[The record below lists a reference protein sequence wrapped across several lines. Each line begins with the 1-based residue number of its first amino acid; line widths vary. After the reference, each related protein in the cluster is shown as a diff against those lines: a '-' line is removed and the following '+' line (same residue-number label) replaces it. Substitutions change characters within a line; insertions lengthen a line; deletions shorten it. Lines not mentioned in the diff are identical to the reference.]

1 MESVSMKCPYCN
13 HADDAANSLD
23 PDEYT
28 GCICPV
34 CRRVLLLC
42 PHCRQLNQGSAVYCR
57 QCSQRLRS
65 RLHIGGVSSINKYFP
80 SEENISTGRIDLPIV
95 HKWSDRFQYDDSEL
109 VDMLFFRDVL
119 VLRNKIAGKIE
130 IRQSFRPENA
140 PWLYDYAPAPDE
152 ECQLAVIED
161 LVVFAERDK
170 TGKLLVK
177 TVDVSAL
184 GIAEHP
190 SPAVTLYEVDFG
202 CEGFAVFPFGTA
214 DVKDQIL
221 CLITPHKYYF
231 WMYSKI
237 IQSRMNGSERVEPSL
252 VVTTEGLES
261 DEVFRAPLVHDRAS
275 SLFCTTSKGR
285 VFSLPLSSIRSVLTG
300 MGQHDLVATCSGG
313 LPAGWLAS
321 APAPLDENFAIE
333 AVRREDGARVLATWS
348 PEYDEFRFF
357 DAICTEFEGEFHSLA
372 EKPVLLASAL
382 RRPPPYMRNEHA
394 ECVVMIGC
402 FELDTRTE
410 ETRRYHV
417 VNSSGFR
424 QRFGRLSLSRGRT
437 LEGSEIWTDGSRI
450 GIFSGASSM
459 DIGDILRDGELNVT
473 HSVIPEFVPSDGKSV
488 VSPVRRYARFGASAG
503 LDMVVIHF

>member
-1 MESVSMKCPYCN
+1 MKCPYCN

-42 PHCRQLNQGSAVYCR
+42 PHCRQLNQGTAVYCR
-57 QCSQRLRS
+57 QCSQRLRVG
-65 RLHIGGVSSINKYFP
+65 IGGVSSINKYFP

-109 VDMLFFRDVL
+109 VEMLFFRDVL

-285 VFSLPLSSIRSVLTG
+285 VFSLPLSSIRSVLLAYNTTVVTC
-300 MGQHDLVATCSGG
+300 LVIVMV
-313 LPAGWLAS
+313 GWH
-321 APAPLDENFAIE
+321 APAPGQDAIE
-333 AVRREDGARVLATWS
+333 AVRREDGARVS
-348 PEYDEFRFF
+348 
-357 DAICTEFEGEFHSLA
+357 
-372 EKPVLLASAL
+372 
-382 RRPPPYMRNEHA
+382 
-394 ECVVMIGC
+394 
-402 FELDTRTE
+402 
-410 ETRRYHV
+410 
-417 VNSSGFR
+417 
-424 QRFGRLSLSRGRT
+424 
-437 LEGSEIWTDGSRI
+437 
-450 GIFSGASSM
+450 
-459 DIGDILRDGELNVT
+459 
-473 HSVIPEFVPSDGKSV
+473 
-488 VSPVRRYARFGASAG
+488 
-503 LDMVVIHF
+503 